1 MVPRCEDSSINHP
14 LGHLPRLLV
23 LWTERERQRRDA
35 KRAPVVH
42 GEQEIREKEG
52 RLDFQKG
59 GRETMTELDECLVPQ
74 TGHRRFIHFRAA
86 WATPV
91 DSLPERQS
99 KGLEQAGR
107 HWLTRDLVSFPF
119 CFPRG
124 PGKSTR

>member
-35 KRAPVVH
+35 KRAPVVQ

-59 GRETMTELDECLVPQ
+59 DNDGVGRVLGTADRPPSV
-74 TGHRRFIHFRAA
+74 H
-86 WATPV
+86 
-91 DSLPERQS
+91 
-99 KGLEQAGR
+99 
-107 HWLTRDLVSFPF
+107 SFS
-119 CFPRG
+119 CG
-124 PGKSTR
+124 VGDPG